1 MKFLNILEKIEPILN
16 ETSHSFL
23 SYNSLTEE
31 ALKIAIA
38 AKNRK
43 KPLIVVKENA
53 YMANRLRD
61 ILSSYLEEDELITY
75 LPEESLRAEE
85 IASSFEN
92 RAARL
97 NSLYRMIKSEKTKVV
112 LISPY
117 GLIRHLP
124 AKEELREKL
133 ITIRKDDVLDKEEL
147 IERLIALGYEK
158 TSHVETPMTFASR
171 GYIVDVYSVNYDKPL
186 ESNSLMTSSIPSE
199 SLTTTRS
206 APSKRSMKQRSVL
219 PKMSSFPRKK
229 NSI

>member
-97 NSLYRMIKSEKTKVV
+97 NSLYRMIKSDKTKVV

-147 IERLIALGYEK
+147 IERL
-158 TSHVETPMTFASR
+158 
-171 GYIVDVYSVNYDKPL
+171 
-186 ESNSLMTSSIPSE
+186 
-199 SLTTTRS
+199 
-206 APSKRSMKQRSVL
+206 
-219 PKMSSFPRKK
+219 
-229 NSI
+229 